1 MLKAEAVAFLYAPL
15 GGVVGR
21 CPLHAPPTP
30 GAFRLPGP
38 ILTSDVIMT
47 KLALTHR
54 HLGLSADYHGPNL
67 KVWRCRTSR
76 EGNTLGPALSG
87 C

>member
-30 GAFRLPGP
+30 GAFSLPGP
-38 ILTSDVIMT
+38 ILTSDIIMT
-47 KLALTHR
+47 KLALTHG
-54 HLGLSADYHGPNL
+54 HLGL
-67 KVWRCRTSR
+67 C
-76 EGNTLGPALSG
+76 
-87 C
+87 